1 MTQETLSN
9 KERKKALVREY
20 KRTPKEMGVYCIRN
34 ISSDKCFVAASRDL
48 NARFNRHRLEL
59 KMQSDRSSPAL
70 QKDWTAQGED
80 AFEFTTLDV
89 LEPSDELG
97 YDPSDDLAVLEQLWL
112 DKLTPYEPKGYNKAQ

>member
-1 MTQETLSN
+1 MPQDSLGN

-70 QKDWTAQGED
+70 QKDWTAHGED
-80 AFEFTTLDV
+80 AFEFATLDV

-112 DKLTPYEPKGYNKAQ
+112 DKLTPYEPKGYNKAR